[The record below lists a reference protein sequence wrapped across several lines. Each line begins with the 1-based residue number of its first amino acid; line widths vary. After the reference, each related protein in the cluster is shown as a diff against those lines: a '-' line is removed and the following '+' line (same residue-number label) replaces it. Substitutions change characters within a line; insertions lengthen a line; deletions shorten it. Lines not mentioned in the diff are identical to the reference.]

1 MTRAPVLAL
10 RGVSKTFGAVR
21 ALVDVD
27 LAVHPGEV
35 LAVVGDN
42 GAGKSTVVKILAGV
56 LGPDTGTVE
65 LDGHPVAFST
75 PGAARAACVA
85 AVFQDLAL
93 CDNLDVVENIFLGH
107 EVLQPPRRPGALL
120 DEVEMERL
128 AWELLGELAV
138 RLPSVRVPVGTLSGG
153 QRQAVA
159 ILRALHGTPRVVL
172 LDEPT
177 SALGV
182 AQTAEVLTLVER
194 LRDRG
199 LGVVLVSNSMADVHA
214 VADRIAVLRLGRHA
228 VTFDA
233 RTTSYEDLLAAVT
246 GARRPLPSSV
256 TAPSDTVPRGVDRT
270 ADASTGAP
278 EAAR

>member
-27 LAVHPGEV
+27 LTVHPGEV

-56 LGPDTGTVE
+56 LGPDSGSLE
-65 LDGHPVAFST
+65 LDGNVVTFPT
-75 PGAARAACVA
+75 PGAARAAGVA

-107 EVLQPPRRPGALL
+107 ELLEGRRRPGALL
-120 DEVEMERL
+120 DEVEMERR

-138 RLPSVRVPVGTLSGG
+138 RLPSVRVPVGALSGG

-159 ILRALHGTPRVVL
+159 ILRALHGEPRVVL

-199 LGVVLVSNSMADVHA
+199 LAVVLVSHSMADVHA

-228 VTFDA
+228 ATFDA

-246 GARRPLPSSV
+246 GARVPATTSRPPIRGTDPSG
-256 TAPSDTVPRGVDRT
+256 A
-270 ADASTGAP
+270 TGSAGGH
-278 EAAR
+278 R

>member
-1 MTRAPVLAL
+1 MTSAPLLAL
-10 RGVSKTFGAVR
+10 RSVSTFFGSVR

-27 LAVHPGEV
+27 LEVRAGEV

-42 GAGKSTVVKILAGV
+42 GAGKSTAVKVLAGV
-56 LGPDTGTVE
+56 LAPDGGTVE
-65 LDGHPVAFST
+65 VDGRPTTFAT
-75 PGAARAACVA
+75 PGAARAAGVT

-93 CDNLDVVENIFLGH
+93 CDNLDVVENMFLGH
-107 EVLQPPRRPGALL
+107 ETVRAGLL
-120 DEVEMERL
+120 DEVEMERR
-128 AWELLGELAV
+128 AWGLLGELAV
-138 RLPSVRVPVGTLSGG
+138 RVPSLRVPVGALSGG

-159 ILRALHGTPRVVL
+159 IVRALHGDPRVVL

-214 VADRIAVLRLGRHA
+214 VADRIAVLRLGRLA
-228 VTFDA
+228 ATFA
-233 RTTSYEDLLAAVT
+233 ASETSYEDLLAAAT
-246 GARRPLPSSV
+246 GARRDHLPGAV
-256 TAPSDTVPRGVDRT
+256 RPART
-270 ADASTGAP
+270 E
-278 EAAR
+278 EA

>member
-1 MTRAPVLAL
+1 MTSAPVLAL
-10 RGVSKTFGAVR
+10 RKVTKTFGAVR

-56 LGPDTGTVE
+56 LGPDTGTLE
-65 LDGHPVAFST
+65 LDGNVVTFPS
-75 PGAARAACVA
+75 PGAARAAGVT

-107 EVLQPPRRPGALL
+107 ELRERGRRSGALL
-120 DEVEMERL
+120 DEVEMERR

-159 ILRALHGTPRVVL
+159 ILRALHGEPRVVL

-199 LGVVLVSNSMADVHA
+199 LGVILVSHSMADVHA

-228 VTFDA
+228 TTFDA

-246 GARRPLPSSV
+246 GAR
-256 TAPSDTVPRGVDRT
+256 VPGATSGPPRRVSHE
-270 ADASTGAP
+270 ADARSSATGGD
-278 EAAR
+278 R

>member
-10 RGVSKTFGAVR
+10 RGVSTTFGAVR

-27 LAVHPGEV
+27 LDVVPGEV
-35 LAVVGDN
+35 LAIVGDN
-42 GAGKSTVVKILAGV
+42 GAGKSTVVKTLAGV
-56 LGPDTGTVE
+56 VGPGRGSVE
-65 LDGHPVAFST
+65 LDGRPVTFAT
-75 PGAARAACVA
+75 PGAARAAGVT

-107 EVLQPPRRPGALL
+107 ELLRGPGRPGALL
-120 DEVEMERL
+120 DEVEMERR
-128 AWELLGELAV
+128 AWELLGELGV

-159 ILRALHGTPRVVL
+159 ILRALHGEPRVVL

-228 VTFDA
+228 ATFDA
-233 RTTSYEDLLAAVT
+233 STTSYEDLLAAVT
-246 GARRPLPSSV
+246 GARVPHAASGPPGPRRDAHGQAGTEV
-256 TAPSDTVPRGVDRT
+256 TER
-270 ADASTGAP
+270 
-278 EAAR
+278 